1 MGINQYRYIIKDDNE
16 EVLALM
22 DDIENVLIF
31 LEALNERYYNEETLS
46 YTIERTI
53 IEGEN

>member
-31 LEALNERYYNEETLS
+31 LEALNQRYYNEETLN

>member
-1 MGINQYRYIIKDDNE
+1 MNINQYRYIIKDDNE

-31 LEALNERYYNEETLS
+31 LEALNERYYNEETLN

>member
-31 LEALNERYYNEETLS
+31 LEALNERYYNEETLN

>member
-1 MGINQYRYIIKDDNE
+1 MDINQYRYIIKDDNE

>member
-53 IEGEN
+53 IEEEN